1 MGQRP
6 LEGVKVIEVS
16 MWAFVPSCGAVLS
29 DWGAD
34 VIKIEPPAGD
44 PIRNL
49 NMAGIAPGTGGFTFM
64 YEIFNRGKRSVAMD
78 LNVEGAT
85 EILYKMVADADVFLI
100 SLLPSARKKLGVD
113 VDDIKRVNPNVI
125 YAAGNGQG
133 ALGDEADKGGYD
145 ALSFWARTGIA
156 SAVTPDDSPFPLP
169 MPGGAFGDGTSG
181 AIFAGGIAAAIVQRD
196 RTGEAS
202 VVDGSLLGTGM
213 WALQPGIVGANLIG
227 VDELPKGS
235 RTALPNPLVNSYR
248 TSDDRFVALCM
259 LQGQRYWPGFCSAIG
274 RSDLIENPSFAD
286 DASRAANIVACIDEL
301 DRIFATKTLSEWA
314 AILATQDGQW
324 NIVQKA
330 GELAHDPAALANG
343 FVQDVDYG
351 DGRSLTM
358 VSTPV
363 QFDRKPSPA
372 SPARELGSDT
382 DAIMAEIGL
391 DEEAVLN
398 AKIAGILL

>member
-6 LEGVKVIEVS
+6 LEGIKVIEVS

-34 VIKIEPPAGD
+34 VIKIEPPQGD
-44 PIRNL
+44 PIRGL
-49 NMAGIAPGTGGFTFM
+49 NMGGVAPGTGGFTFM

-78 LNVEGAT
+78 LNAEGAVDL
-85 EILYKMVADADVFLI
+85 LYKMCADADVFLV
-100 SLLPSARKKLGVD
+100 SLLPSARRKLKIELE
-113 VDDIKRVNPNVI
+113 DIRAHNPTII

-133 ALGDEADKGGYD
+133 AHGDEADKGGYD
-145 ALSFWARTGIA
+145 SISFWARSGIA
-156 SAVTPDDSPFPLP
+156 SAVTPDDAPYPLA

-181 AIFAGGIAAAIVQRD
+181 AIFAGGIAAAIAQRE
-196 RTGEAS
+196 RTGETS

-213 WALQPGIVGANLIG
+213 WALQPGIVGANLLGI
-227 VDELPKGS
+227 DEMPKMS
-235 RTALPNPLVNSYR
+235 RNAMPNPLVNNYR

-259 LQGQRYWPGFCSAIG
+259 LQGQRYWPGLCTAIG
-274 RSDLIENPSFAD
+274 RDDLIEHPDFAQD
-286 DASRAANIVACIDEL
+286 ESRAANIDACIGEL
-301 DRIFATKTLSEWA
+301 DATFATKPLSEWVE
-314 AILATQDGQW
+314 ILAGQPGQW
-324 NIVQKA
+324 NVVQKA
-330 GELAHDPAALANG
+330 GELVRDPAALANG

-363 QFDRKPSPA
+363 QFDRAPSPA
-372 SPARELGSDT
+372 SPAHDLGADT

-391 DEEAVLN
+391 DDEAIIN

>member
-1 MGQRP
+1 MGQRR

-49 NMAGIAPGTGGFTFM
+49 NMGGIAPGTGGFTFM

-78 LNVEGAT
+78 LNIEGSLD
-85 EILYKMVADADVFLI
+85 ILHKMVADADVFLI
-100 SLLPSARKKLGVD
+100 SLLPSARKKLGID
-113 VDDIKRVNPNVI
+113 VDDIKKINPNII

-133 ALGDEADKGGYD
+133 AFGEEADKGGYD
-145 ALSFWARTGIA
+145 SLSFWARTGIA
-156 SAVTPDDSPFPLP
+156 SAVTPDDADFPLG

-181 AIFAGGIAAAIVQRD
+181 AIFAGGIAAAIVHRD

-227 VDELPKGS
+227 VEEMPKMTRS
-235 RTALPNPLVNSYR
+235 AMPNPLVNNFR

-259 LQGQRYWPGFCSAIG
+259 LQGQRYWPGFCAAIG
-274 RSDLIENPSFAD
+274 REDLIAHPDYAD
-286 DASRAANIVACIDEL
+286 DAGRARNIEACLAEL
-301 DRIFATKTLSEWA
+301 DATFATKTLVEWSG
-314 AILATQDGQW
+314 ILASQDGQW

-330 GELAHDPAALANG
+330 GELAKDPAALANG

-351 DGRSLTM
+351 DGRTLTM

-363 QFDRKPSPA
+363 QFDRKPSLA
-372 SPARELGSDT
+372 APARELGIDT
-382 DAIMAEIGL
+382 DAIMGEIGL
-391 DEEAVLN
+391 DEEAIIN
-398 AKIAGILL
+398 AKISGILL

>member
-6 LEGVKVIEVS
+6 LEGIKVIEVS

-34 VIKIEPPAGD
+34 VIKIEPPSGD
-44 PIRNL
+44 PIRGL
-49 NMAGIAPGTGGFTFM
+49 NMGGIAPGTGGFTFM
-64 YEIFNRGKRSVAMD
+64 YEIFNRGKRSVSMD
-78 LNVEGAT
+78 LNVDGAV
-85 EILYKMVADADVFLI
+85 ELLYKMVADADVFLV
-100 SLLPSARKKLGVD
+100 SLLPSARRKLKIE
-113 VDDIKRVNPNVI
+113 VDDIRAHNPNII

-133 ALGDEADKGGYD
+133 ALGEEADKGGYD
-145 ALSFWARTGIA
+145 SISFWARSGIA
-156 SAVTPDDSPFPLP
+156 SAVTPNDAPYPLA

-181 AIFAGGIAAAIVQRD
+181 AIFAGGIAAAIAQRE
-196 RTGEAS
+196 RTGEAAI
-202 VVDGSLLGTGM
+202 VDGSLLGTGM
-213 WALQPGIVGANLIG
+213 WALQPGIVGANLLGI
-227 VDELPKGS
+227 DEMPKAG
-235 RTALPNPLVNSYR
+235 RTAMPNPLVNNYR

-259 LQGQRYWPGFCSAIG
+259 LQGQRYWPGLCAAIG
-274 RSDLIENPSFAD
+274 RDDLIEHPDYAD
-286 DASRAANIVACIDEL
+286 DASRGANIEACIAEL
-301 DRIFATKTLSEWA
+301 DATFATKPLAEWVQ
-314 AILATQDGQW
+314 ILAAQPGQW
-324 NIVQKA
+324 NVVQKA
-330 GELAHDPAALANG
+330 GELVRDPAALANG

-372 SPARELGSDT
+372 SPAHELGSDT

-391 DEEAVLN
+391 DEDAIIN

>member
-1 MGQRP
+1 
-6 LEGVKVIEVS
+6 

-29 DWGAD
+29 DWGAE
-34 VIKIEPPAGD
+34 VIKIEPPTGD

-49 NMAGIAPGTGGFTFM
+49 NMGGIAPGTGGFTFM

-85 EILYKMVADADVFLI
+85 DLLYKMLADADVFLI
-100 SLLPSARKKLGVD
+100 SLLPSARKKLGID
-113 VDDIKRVNPNVI
+113 VDDIKKVNPNII
-125 YAAGNGQG
+125 YAAANGQG
-133 ALGDEADKGGYD
+133 ALGEEADKGGYD
-145 ALSFWARTGIA
+145 ALSFWARSGIA
-156 SAVTPDDSPFPLP
+156 SAVTPDGSPYPLG
-169 MPGGAFGDGTSG
+169 MPGGAFGDGISG

-213 WALQPGIVGANLIG
+213 WALQPGIVGAKLTG
-227 VDELPKGS
+227 VDEMPKAS
-235 RTALPNPLVNSYR
+235 RTASPNPLVNTYR

-259 LQGQRYWPGFCSAIG
+259 LQAQRYWPGFCTVIG
-274 RSDLIENPSFAD
+274 REDLIEDPD
-286 DASRAANIVACIDEL
+286 YVDEASRAANLLACIDEL
-301 DRIFATKTLSEWA
+301 DKTFATKTLAEWA
-314 AILATQDGQW
+314 ALLATQEGQW

-330 GELAHDPAALANG
+330 GELARDPAALANG

-351 DGRSLTM
+351 DGRTLTM
-358 VSTPV
+358 VSSPV

-372 SPARELGSDT
+372 SPARDLGADT
-382 DAIMAEIGL
+382 DVIMAEIGL
-391 DEEAVLN
+391 DEESIIN